1 MAMHSDTDLYRAI
14 AEFQKFVARRA
25 PHLPRD
31 VKRLYGERLVDESLN
46 MLVTMRHANIAREAA
61 KIPLLEE
68 LLDRLEICQAILR
81 TLRELG
87 HLPNTAFSEGLPLVA
102 SIGKQAVALRNHF
115 APDPSPAA

>member
-1 MAMHSDTDLYRAI
+1 MTLHSDTDLYRAI
-14 AEFQKFVARRA
+14 VDFQRFVARRA

-68 LLDRLEICQAILR
+68 LLDRLEISQAILR
-81 TLRELG
+81 VLRELE
-87 HLPNTAFSEGLPLVA
+87 LFPSKAFEESLPLTA
-102 SIGKQAVALRNHF
+102 SIGKQATALRNHF